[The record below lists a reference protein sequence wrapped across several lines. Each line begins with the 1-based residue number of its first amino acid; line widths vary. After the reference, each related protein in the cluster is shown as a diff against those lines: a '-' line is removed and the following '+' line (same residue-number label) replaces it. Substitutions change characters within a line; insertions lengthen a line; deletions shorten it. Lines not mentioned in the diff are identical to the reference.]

1 MEEKHN
7 QKRAAPEI
15 LSVWWPCINS
25 CASDPW
31 KSTAAA
37 VVAAR
42 MAMRKIDLIF
52 VMPTS
57 RLLAAPVTPP
67 QACPCLVSHCH
78 DLGNHLV

>member
-7 QKRAAPEI
+7 QKRTAPEI

-31 KSTAAA
+31 KSTAA

-67 QACPCLVSHCH
+67 QASPLVWSHI
-78 DLGNHLV
+78 VMF